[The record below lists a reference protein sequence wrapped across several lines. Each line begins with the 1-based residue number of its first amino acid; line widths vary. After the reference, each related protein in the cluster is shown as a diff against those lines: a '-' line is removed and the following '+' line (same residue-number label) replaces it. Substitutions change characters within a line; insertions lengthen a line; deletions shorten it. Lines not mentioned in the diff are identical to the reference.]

1 MLYEFMCGS
10 LPYGN
15 NATDPYG
22 IFAEIMS
29 QPLKFPSFMNDQD
42 AELVIRRL
50 LSKNYV

>member
-42 AELVIRRL
+42 A
-50 LSKNYV
+50 